1 MIRKERKNLL
11 AELIQGSPGI
21 QFSEL
26 MRQTGMKNGVL
37 SHYARKLEK
46 KGTVIVERTPRVT
59 RYYPQDFNKEEIFLA
74 KNLRRETPR
83 HIIAVLRNNQ
93 LTFSEIANKVNRSR
107 PTVSLCLT
115 KLIEDHV
122 IECKIVNIKRVFQIK
137 NPDLAHKMML
147 NCYPDIIEKTADR
160 IGDIFSSL

>member
-11 AELIQGSPGI
+11 AELIQSNPGI

-46 KGTVIVERTPRVT
+46 KGTAIVERTSRVT
-59 RYYPQDFNKEEIFLA
+59 RYYPQDFSKEEIFLA

-83 HIIAVLRNNQ
+83 HIIVVLLRNNQ
-93 LTFSEIANKVNRSR
+93 LTFSEIANKVNRSH

-115 KLIEDHV
+115 KLIEGHV
-122 IECKIVNIKRVFQIK
+122 IECKIVNIKRIFQIIPTWLTK
-137 NPDLAHKMML
+137 
-147 NCYPDIIEKTADR
+147 
-160 IGDIFSSL
+160 